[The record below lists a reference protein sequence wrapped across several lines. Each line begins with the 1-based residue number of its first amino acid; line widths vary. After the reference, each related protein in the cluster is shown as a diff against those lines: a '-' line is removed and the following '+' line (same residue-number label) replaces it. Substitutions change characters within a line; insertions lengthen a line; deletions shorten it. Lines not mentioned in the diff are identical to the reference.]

1 MTVCYGG
8 GKDHVTSHSQF
19 FHNSQFYVLFYIL
32 SYILNINSSC
42 KYHLGSCKKLNL
54 YCSVT
59 DRHSCMLVPRYIKG
73 VILTLHYSNFLLNLL
88 EYLF

>member
-1 MTVCYGG
+1 MTEGG
-8 GKDHVTSHSQF
+8 DKDYVTSHCQF

-42 KYHLGSCKKLNL
+42 KYHLGSGEKLKL

-59 DRHSCMLVPRYIKG
+59 ARHCCMLVPGYRIYQG
-73 VILTLHYSNFLLNLL
+73 GHFDSSF
-88 EYLF
+88 F